1 MNRTRLLL
9 SSLFAVCCL
18 STAAWADDAK
28 PPANQS
34 EVDVNLTAGTWLDIE
49 KIVAKNADARTGK
62 LVIVDVWST
71 SCGPCMEEFP
81 HLLELQTKYPQQV
94 LCVSLNI
101 DYIGIKSKP
110 PEFYRPRVET
120 FLTAQKSTIANY
132 LCTTES
138 DEFFDA
144 LKLNSIPAVYV
155 FGADGKLAKRF
166 DDSLIQ
172 PGSDESFSYKKHIN
186 PFVADLLAKSATK

>member
-9 SSLFAVCCL
+9 SSLLTLSSICC
-18 STAAWADDAK
+18 AAGPDDTKSADSQ
-28 PPANQS
+28 PEN
-34 EVDVNLTAGTWLDIE
+34 EVKLTAGTWLDIE
-49 KIVAKNADARTGK
+49 ELVAKNKGK

-81 HLLELQTKYPQQV
+81 HLLELQTKYPTEV

-110 PEFYRPRVET
+110 PEYYRPRVEK
-120 FLTAQKSTIANY
+120 FLTARKSTIVNY

-138 DEFFDA
+138 DEFFNT

-155 FGADGKLAKRF
+155 YGTDGKLAKRF
-166 DDSLIQ
+166 DDSLIE
-172 PGSDESFSYKKHIN
+172 PGTDDSFSYEKHIN
-186 PFVADLLAKSATK
+186 PFVADLLAK